1 MYNDIR
7 LYLINRN
14 NNSYRALYS
23 KYISENEFSDIEK
36 RYFRNNCKNFFVNE
50 NGDLMI
56 KRYNK
61 KKKGNRN
68 KDYTLFYVPLT
79 LNLYNWIN

>member
-14 NNSYRALYS
+14 NNSYRALYPN
-23 KYISENEFSDIEK
+23 YISENEFSDNEK
-36 RYFRNNCKNFFVNE
+36 RYFRNRAKNFFVNE

-61 KKKGNRN
+61 KKVIVIKILH
-68 KDYTLFYVPLT
+68 YFMFH
-79 LNLYNWIN
+79 